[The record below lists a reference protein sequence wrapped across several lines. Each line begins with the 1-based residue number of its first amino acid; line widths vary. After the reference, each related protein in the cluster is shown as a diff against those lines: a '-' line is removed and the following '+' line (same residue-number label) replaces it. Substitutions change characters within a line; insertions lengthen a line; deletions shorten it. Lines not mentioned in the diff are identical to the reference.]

1 MNGTS
6 THEQLEIIKQGA
18 VEIISETELLRKLEE
33 SQRTGK
39 PLRIKYGIDPTGF
52 DVHLGHMVP
61 ICKIRTFQNLGHQA
75 VIIIGDYTAQIG
87 DPTGKNETRPSLTK
101 EQVHKNAEKYM
112 EQMYK
117 VLDPAK
123 TEVRYQTEWFG
134 NFQLADILKLASH
147 LTLHQVMTHET
158 FRVRFEQKLPLALHE
173 LMYPLLQAYDSV
185 MVKADVEMGGTDQK
199 FNILQGRDL
208 QREYNQPQQ
217 VAVFMPLLMG
227 TNGEKMGKS
236 LNNYIAVLD
245 TPADKF
251 GKVMSIKDELI
262 PVYAELA
269 AFVKA
274 ADVAALRRQLA
285 DSATNPRNL
294 KSNLARQIVAL
305 YHGAEAADQ
314 AQAGFDRVF
323 KNKELPVDLPV
334 VKLTSP
340 EPAIWIV
347 KLLREAKLVESGGE
361 ARRLIVQGGITV
373 NGTKITD
380 ENATVVLDGDLVVK
394 AGKLKICRVVPAK
407 N

>member
-1 MNGTS
+1 MS
-6 THEQLEIIKQGA
+6 EKRAREQLDIIKQGT
-18 VEIISETELLRKLEE
+18 VEIISETELLSKFEE
-33 SQRTGK
+33 SLRTGQ
-39 PLRIKYGIDPTGF
+39 PLRIKMGIDPTGF

-61 ICKIRTFQNLGHQA
+61 VCKIRSFQDLGHQA

-87 DPTGKNETRPSLTK
+87 DPTGKNETRPSLTR

-112 EQMYK
+112 EQMFK

-134 NFQLADILKLASH
+134 NFQLAEIIKLASH
-147 LTLHQVMTHET
+147 LTLHQVMAHET

-208 QREYNQPQQ
+208 QREYSQPQQ
-217 VAVFMPLLMG
+217 SVVLMPLLMG
-227 TNGEKMGKS
+227 TNGEKMSKS

-251 GKVMSIKDELI
+251 GKVMSVKDELI
-262 PVYAELA
+262 PIYAELA
-269 AFVKA
+269 AFASA
-274 ADVAALRRQLA
+274 AEVASLRRQLA
-285 DSATNPRNL
+285 DQATNPRDL
-294 KSNLARQIVAL
+294 KSDLARRIVAL
-305 YHGAEAADQ
+305 YHGEEAGHQARAE
-314 AQAGFDRVF
+314 FDRVF
-323 KNKELPVDLPV
+323 KHKELPVDMPV
-334 VKLTSP
+334 IQLASLDP
-340 EPAIWIV
+340 GIWII

-361 ARRLIVQGGITV
+361 ARRLVAQGGVTI
-373 NGTKITD
+373 NGTKVTD
-380 ENATVVLDGDLVVK
+380 ENATVALDGELVVK
-394 AGKLKICRVVPAK
+394 AGKLKVCRVVPIK